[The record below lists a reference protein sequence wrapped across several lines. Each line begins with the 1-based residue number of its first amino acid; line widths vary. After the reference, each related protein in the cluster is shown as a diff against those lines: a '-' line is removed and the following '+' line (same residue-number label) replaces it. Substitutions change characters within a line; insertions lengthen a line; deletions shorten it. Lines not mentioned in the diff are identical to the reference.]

1 MKTKHGAVE
10 TFITIVAVAVFCT
23 LITCFLADIFLGEKM
38 ENDQTLEFELD
49 KVLTMEK
56 VEEIL
61 QIIDSAG
68 AEMIELRILNG
79 DKIEYRIRFQKK
91 EGK

>member
-1 MKTKHGAVE
+1 MKSKYGGIMI
-10 TFITIVAVAVFCT
+10 FLFFIVAVCLVG
-23 LITCFLADIFLGEKM
+23 LIVVDEKT
-38 ENDQTLEFELD
+38 ENNPTIEFEVTQL
-49 KVLTMEK
+49 LTMEK
-56 VEEIL
+56 IEEIL